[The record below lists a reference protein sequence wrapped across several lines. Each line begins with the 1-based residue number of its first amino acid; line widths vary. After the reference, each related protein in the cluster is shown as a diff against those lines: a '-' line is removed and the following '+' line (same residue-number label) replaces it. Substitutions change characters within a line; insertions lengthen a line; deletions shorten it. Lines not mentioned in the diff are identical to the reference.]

1 MLQRT
6 IDQKQMNITIVLG
19 DKIPSIKYGG
29 TQRVMWYLGK
39 ELDKRGHKVTFI
51 AGKGSYCP
59 FAKVIELDPAGNL
72 NAQIPADTD
81 LVHFNIP
88 VPDGITKPHLL
99 TIHGNGIPANA
110 DRNIVFVSRNHAQ
123 RLGSESFVYNGLD
136 WDDYGPANL
145 TLSRKNYHFLGK
157 AAWKVKN
164 MKGAIAVVESIKNA
178 QLDVL
183 GGYRL
188 NLKMGFRF
196 TWNPRIHFH
205 GMVDDSKKKGFIE
218 QSKGLIFPVTWHE
231 PFGLAITESLN
242 FGAPVFGTPYGA
254 LPELVP
260 PEVGFLTTHRQEMAE
275 HIQSAQYSPK
285 VCHEYARDLFN
296 SSVMAEAYLKKYET
310 VLNGEPLNKEVPHVI
325 DIARRL
331 PWD

>member
-1 MLQRT
+1 
-6 IDQKQMNITIVLG
+6 MNITIVLG

-39 ELDKRGHKVTFI
+39 ELNKRGHKVTFI
-51 AGKGSYCP
+51 AGKGSSCP
-59 FAKVIELDPAGNL
+59 FAKVIELDPSVNL
-72 NAQIPADTD
+72 NTQIPTDADI
-81 LVHFNIP
+81 VHFNIP
-88 VPDGITKPHLL
+88 VPEGITKPHLL

-164 MKGAIAVVESIKNA
+164 IKGAIAVVQSIKNA

-188 NLKMGFRF
+188 NLKMGF
-196 TWNPRIHFH
+196 
-205 GMVDDSKKKGFIE
+205 
-218 QSKGLIFPVTWHE
+218 PVTWHE
-231 PFGLAITESLN
+231 PFGLAITESLY

-254 LPELVP
+254 LPELVS
-260 PEVGFLTTHRQEMAE
+260 PEVGFLTAHGQEMAE

-310 VLNGEPLNKEVPHVI
+310 VLNGEPLNKEVPHII